1 MSYERRVLVHH
12 SLASMVAL
20 GITGLAR
27 LLYSIL
33 IARRFGVEILGLA
46 NSIIS
51 QSFLLAIPLSF
62 FAVALGKYSSEF
74 LGRNREESIR
84 AITLPSFLLPLAGLV
99 LLPFNAYM
107 ALLAVFRGIQLT
119 LRGFLYG
126 IHRGEHYAYIIS
138 VAFLGFLAG
147 FLLPNPL
154 APYLMFLGV
163 VSALAWV
170 YLLRFRLVGRPRGE
184 ELKLITSYSAFAFL
198 GTLSGVFLIQG
209 PYFMSERLSGAEV
222 AGVVSAVLSTVFLLT
237 YLPQVL
243 QSAIMPLFSYK
254 HGKNEGGY
262 IRHLAEESTIFLL
275 VVTSTTVF
283 ALMLFGR
290 ELLSLVFDFRIGPSF
305 YIALMAIEVYIAYN
319 PSIVALNSTSY
330 VKHATAVSL
339 TGAAVALISWLSFI
353 PRFEDVGVMVGL
365 LLAYASILAG
375 VALLSKRFLGVS
387 PSIYSHLFIS
397 LLLQAAVFVSKFL
410 LLVGFIA
417 FLAYEWKNIRRM
429 ISLFRS

>member
-163 VSALAWV
+163 VSALAWA
-170 YLLRFRLVGRPRGE
+170 YLLRFRLVGRPCGE

-254 HGKNEGGY
+254 YGKNERDY
-262 IRHLAEESTIFLL
+262 IRRLAEEITIFLL

-387 PSIYSHLFIS
+387 PSIYSHLLIS
-397 LLLQAAVFVSKFL
+397 LLLQAAVFVSKSL

-429 ISLFRS
+429 ISLFGI

>member
-170 YLLRFRLVGRPRGE
+170 YLLRFRLVGRPCGE
-184 ELKLITSYSAFAFL
+184 ELKLIASYSAFAFL

-254 HGKNEGGY
+254 YGKNERDY
-262 IRHLAEESTIFLL
+262 IRRLAEESTIFLL

-397 LLLQAAVFVSKFL
+397 LLLQAAVFVSKSL

>member
-170 YLLRFRLVGRPRGE
+170 YLLRFRLVGRPCGE

-254 HGKNEGGY
+254 YGKNERDY
-262 IRHLAEESTIFLL
+262 IRRLAEESTIFLL

-397 LLLQAAVFVSKFL
+397 LLLQAAVFVSKSL